1 MINQVK
7 LSKYFQGYK
16 YFNGR
21 DNGRDTR
28 KTLNLDK
35 VDENKESITFF
46 FEKGLVGMNVSFFL
60 GLFGKT
66 ISNCGV
72 EDFKK
77 RYNFEYEDPDENKK
91 LFEESEDRSNGY
103 LYYHLSNKTEAKKL
117 FDKDIEYGIDTVLS
131 EITPENLIHR
141 LQGKWVY
148 GKLC

>member
-46 FEKGLVGMNVSFFL
+46 FEKGLVGM
-60 GLFGKT
+60 
-66 ISNCGV
+66 
-72 EDFKK
+72 
-77 RYNFEYEDPDENKK
+77 
-91 LFEESEDRSNGY
+91 
-103 LYYHLSNKTEAKKL
+103 KKL